1 MKKVLSWLL
10 TMMIMVSMAGVAIAE
25 GDAAA
30 VTVLDFEDGNSAF
43 LGLSMAK
50 GNADKATLS
59 VTDFNGSKALKVEG
73 TGKVPY
79 VAFNVDGLLGE
90 NITKLAS
97 VTFDVG
103 VDAGADG
110 KFYAVSGKIYAY
122 AGAELNETSDD
133 WSVYLKR
140 SNPKTASATLDE
152 SFIAGAG
159 NNIVISKETDN
170 AQTKLGTPVAFYLDN
185 IRFLDAEGKELPLDT
200 SAVYEDA
207 TVEADLSNLL
217 YLTDVVEFGDTATA
231 GAWSQADL
239 ASGADIIA
247 ALEPGKVIEISFE
260 SASGDMWLVFPD
272 SAAGWMRVGNDGKAY
287 NNDSKKVAQV
297 TYEMIAE
304 LLGED
309 KSTWGARVQAE
320 ASDAWQVYGIKVG
333 TANPV
338 VSLGEDAVEFGDT
351 VSGGAWS
358 QGTLESGE
366 AIIAAL
372 EPGKAIAISF
382 ESEDNTMW
390 TVFPDSAAGWMRVGN
405 DGKATIQGDVAYVP
419 YEMVAEALGE
429 DKAAWGARVQAE
441 SASAWTVYSVSVGT
455 LVESDPRQA
464 K

>member
-10 TMMIMVSMAGVAIAE
+10 TMAIMVSMVSFAIAE
-25 GDAAA
+25 GDAA
-30 VTVLDFEDGNSAF
+30 VSVLDFEDGNFAF

-59 VTDFNGSKALKVEG
+59 VVDFNGSKALKVEG

-103 VDAGADG
+103 VDAGSDG
-110 KFYAVSGKIYAY
+110 KFYVVSGKTYAY
-122 AGAELNETSDD
+122 AGAELNESSDD
-133 WSVYLKR
+133 WSVYLAR
-140 SNPKTASATLDE
+140 SNPKGAKAVLDE

-159 NNIVISKETDN
+159 NHIVISKETDN
-170 AQTKLGTPVAFYLDN
+170 AQTKLGTPVAFYIDN
-185 IRFLDAEGKELPLDT
+185 IRFLDADGKELALDT
-200 SAVYEDA
+200 SAVYADA

-217 YLTDVVEFGDTATA
+217 YLTDAVEFANTASA
-231 GAWSQADL
+231 GGWSQATL
-239 ASGADIIA
+239 ESGEDIIA
-247 ALEPGKVIEISFE
+247 ALEPGKVVEISFE
-260 SASGDMWLVFPD
+260 SASGNMWLVFPD
-272 SAAGWMRVGNDGKAY
+272 SAAGWTRVGNDDVAY
-287 NNDSKKVAQV
+287 INDSKNLAQV

-304 LLGED
+304 KLGED
-309 KSTWGARVQAE
+309 KSTWGSRVQCE
-320 ASDAWQVYGIKVG
+320 ASDAWQVYAIRVG

-338 VSLGEDAVEFGDT
+338 VSLGDDAVEFGDT
-351 VSGGAWS
+351 ASAGAWS

-390 TVFPDSAAGWMRVGN
+390 TVFPDSAAGWTRVGN
-405 DGKATIQGDVAYVP
+405 DGKATIQGGVAYIP
-419 YEMVAEALGE
+419 YEMIVEALGE
-429 DKAAWGARVQAE
+429 DKSAWGSRVQAE
-441 SASAWTVYSVSVGT
+441 SASAWTSYSVSVGT
-455 LVESDPRQA
+455 LMASDPRQP